1 MSEFPPFL
9 KLNSIPMYVYI
20 TFYLSIHP
28 WIDKIGIKSKL
39 GCFHFLAIVNNAAMN
54 MGILDSFVLECDYF
68 VL

>member
-9 KLNSIPMYVYI
+9 KLNSIPVYVYI

-28 WIDKIGIKSKL
+28 WIDKMELKANWVAST
-39 GCFHFLAIVNNAAMN
+39 FLAIVNNAAMN
-54 MGILDSFVLECDYF
+54 IGILDSFVLECGYF